1 MADIAQMTGIL
12 NKATSRSLVLI
23 DEFGKGT
30 LTSDGVGLL
39 AATLESF
46 AAQPDPPQILA
57 CTHFSE
63 LLQPSVLAP
72 SPQIQFHT
80 MAVMLPSDADKTH
93 GRGSSQGGA
102 AAAAAAVRGGA
113 GEVPRGQQL
122 LEQHVFLYKL
132 VPGHAA
138 ASFGVQCAQT
148 CGVPDGIV
156 QRASDVIR
164 DQEENVPVQR
174 LQLPLLEE
182 KHAAHRDL
190 VQRLAAIDFND
201 QQSLWQL
208 LQDAVA
214 AEASA

>member
-1 MADIAQMTGIL
+1 MPEHKLLHLLQPALPQMTGIL

-46 AAQPDPPQILA
+46 AAQPNPPQILA

-72 SPQIQFHT
+72 SPQIEFHT
-80 MAVMLPSDADKTH
+80 MAVMLPSDADKTP

-102 AAAAAAVRGGA
+102 AAAAAGARGGA

-122 LEQHVFLYKL
+122 LKQHVFLYKL

-138 ASFGVQCAQT
+138 ASFGVR
-148 CGVPDGIV
+148 GVGEQEDGMWVIAIYAFLRRV
-156 QRASDVIR
+156 GRRA
-164 DQEENVPVQR
+164 
-174 LQLPLLEE
+174 
-182 KHAAHRDL
+182 
-190 VQRLAAIDFND
+190 
-201 QQSLWQL
+201 
-208 LQDAVA
+208 
-214 AEASA
+214 